1 MICLI
6 VGVISGIMTSDSMD
20 IYRSLNLPDFTPPAI
35 AFPIMWTLLYILM
48 GISLYLIVSKKDVD
62 VKIPVTIFAIQLVMN
77 FCWSPIFFIYGQ
89 YLLAFI
95 WIVILW
101 ILVLA
106 MVLTFRKIDAKAG
119 YLQIPYLLWLIIA
132 GYLSCS
138 VYLLN

>member
-1 MICLI
+1 
-6 VGVISGIMTSDSMD
+6 
-20 IYRSLNLPDFTPPAI
+20 
-35 AFPIMWTLLYILM
+35 M